1 MFQHFGMHLFTYKII
16 PRSVEDTPTFSLLNA
31 KLNFEFLDNDF
42 ILEIIYVSVQQRW
55 GLWLDGV
62 VGMQHLSLIL

>member
-1 MFQHFGMHLFTYKII
+1 MHLFTYKII

-42 ILEIIYVSVQQRW
+42 ILEIIYVSVQRRW